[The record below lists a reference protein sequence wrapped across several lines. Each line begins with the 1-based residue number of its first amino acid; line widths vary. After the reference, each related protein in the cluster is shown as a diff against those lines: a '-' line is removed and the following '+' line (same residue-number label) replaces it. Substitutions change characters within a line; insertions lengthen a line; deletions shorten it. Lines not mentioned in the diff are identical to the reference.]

1 MSTLKIEKKNSWLT
15 TAPPTAKNRLTQK
28 EPNVT
33 EMEQP
38 LLLLQD
44 MVKGKQLHANMLVS
58 LKTEP
63 VTLFPSLLNDVPSF
77 VSHEWLSVMYQS
89 YLVWRYTY
97 SYIKT
102 HNSIENN
109 INATCWWLDSSA
121 VNLQIKTFLFT
132 YYWIEKLYLHTVLVF
147 HIL

>member
-1 MSTLKIEKKNSWLT
+1 MKILKHSTKTQNVWLFKIEKNSWLT

-44 MVKGKQLHANMLVS
+44 MVKGKQLHTNMLVS

-63 VTLFPSLLNDVPSF
+63 VTLFPSLLNDVSSF
-77 VSHEWLSVMYQS
+77 VSQ
-89 YLVWRYTY
+89 
-97 SYIKT
+97 
-102 HNSIENN
+102 
-109 INATCWWLDSSA
+109 
-121 VNLQIKTFLFT
+121 
-132 YYWIEKLYLHTVLVF
+132 
-147 HIL
+147 